1 MTIIGAGGA
10 ATAIQVQCALDG
22 AKEITIF
29 NIKDAFMTKQN
40 KLLLPLN
47 KKCQIASYIFMI

>member
-29 NIKDAFMTKQN
+29 NIKDAFMTKRN
-40 KLLLPLN
+40 KLLLLLN